1 MYKKGDLVTISL
13 LRVPIDQYVKAVQ
26 EIRGQVFPVE
36 EDNGDYVKLKGLHWH
51 FDYGDIEPFNS
62 IDEFTFDE
70 VKGLL

>member
-1 MYKKGDLVTISL
+1 MTVSL
-13 LRVPIDQYVKAVQ
+13 LRVPIDQYVKGVQ

-36 EDNGDYVKLKGLHWH
+36 WDDGILVKLEGLHWH
-51 FDYGDIEPFNS
+51 FDYGDIEPFNP

>member
-1 MYKKGDLVTISL
+1 MTISL
-13 LRVPIDQYVKAVQ
+13 LRVPIDQYVKGVQ

-36 EDNGDYVKLKGLHWH
+36 WDDAGLVKLEGLRWH
-51 FDYGDIEPFNS
+51 FDYGDIEPFNP

>member
-36 EDNGDYVKLKGLHWH
+36 WDDGERVKLEGLHWH

>member
-1 MYKKGDLVTISL
+1 MYKKGDLVTVSL

-36 EDNGDYVKLKGLHWH
+36 EDNGDYVKLKGLRWH
-51 FDYGDIEPFNS
+51 FDYGDIEPFNP
-62 IDEFTFDE
+62 IDGFTFDE